1 MKDIPIMPFFLEEV
15 HAASQKKTWRL
26 KLANEPRFSL
36 KGKMRIRLLKKTT
49 LMVFCCTCDCIH
61 FDWSKGHIKS
71 LMDSPSKVSW
81 LQSIFVELDTGCN
94 WERIRSSCCSSFVG
108 PGTIEIGCFCKWYP
122 QVQCVGFPDR
132 SLWIFCGG
140 GRGQHFWFKLK
151 IMCRLSTYIEFRTCF
166 YSF

>member
-1 MKDIPIMPFFLEEV
+1 MPFFLEAV
-15 HAASQKKTWRL
+15 HTASQKKTWRL
-26 KLANEPRFSL
+26 KLANKPKFSL
-36 KGKMRIRLLKKTT
+36 KGKMRIRLLTKTT

-94 WERIRSSCCSSFVG
+94 WERIRSSYRCACSSFVG

-132 SLWIFCGG
+132 SLWIFCGWVG
-140 GRGQHFWFKLK
+140 GGQLFSFKLK

-166 YSF
+166 NSF